1 MYIIPLARVEE
12 LCAAFFHRSV
22 AVERN
27 RMYDLQRASLL
38 KRFSAFLL
46 DIILLV
52 MLAVA
57 MFGLLG
63 WILGYNGYAKEIDA
77 TYDKYYAEYGI
88 SADISEEEYD
98 ALPDEE
104 KQKYLDASKALE
116 EDAEFGKL
124 YYTFTNLTLVI
135 TTFSILLAY
144 VILELV
150 VPIILKNGQTVGKK
164 IFAIGVMDING
175 VRIKPIALFVRTI
188 LGKYTIETMIP
199 VMLLMRVI
207 IFGSGGPLSLIVI
220 AALILMQI
228 IFMATTRTHLSIHDL
243 LSSTVT
249 VDLPSQMIF
258 DSVEE
263 LNEYKKRLAAEKAAN
278 SEYF

>member
-1 MYIIPLARVEE
+1 MYIIPLTRAEA
-12 LCAAFFHRSV
+12 LCAVFLWIFTIT
-22 AVERN
+22 ERVI
-27 RMYDLQRASLL
+27 MFDLQRASLL

-46 DIILLV
+46 DFILIL
-52 MLAVA
+52 MLSVA

-63 WILGYNGYAKEIDA
+63 WILGYEDYGAKIDE
-77 TYDKYYAEYGI
+77 KYNSYYEEYGI
-88 SADISEEEYD
+88 DNNLSPDEYD

-104 KQKYLDASKALE
+104 KQKYLDASAAIEKDE
-116 EDAEFGKL
+116 EFNRL
-124 YYTFTNLTLVI
+124 FYVFTNLTLII
-135 TTFSILLAY
+135 TTFSILIAY
-144 VILELV
+144 VILEFT
-150 VPIILKNGQTVGKK
+150 VPLIFKNGQTIGKK

-199 VMLLMRVI
+199 VMLVLRVI
-207 IFGSGGPLSLIVI
+207 IFGMGGPLGLIII
-220 AALILMQI
+220 AALLLMQI
-228 IFMATTRTHLSIHDL
+228 IFMATTRTHLAIHDL

-258 DSVEE
+258 DSVDA

-278 SEYF
+278 SEY

>member
-1 MYIIPLARVEE
+1 
-12 LCAAFFHRSV
+12 
-22 AVERN
+22 
-27 RMYDLQRASLL
+27 MYDIQRASLL

-46 DIILLV
+46 DIILLL

-57 MFGLLG
+57 MFGLLS
-63 WILGYNGYAKEIDA
+63 WMLGYNGYSRDLEKIENEYYEKFDIKEVVSDD
-77 TYDKYYAEYGI
+77 TYEALSQEEKEKVITMAVYEAL
-88 SADISEEEYD
+88 SEEEKQRYVD
-98 ALPDEE
+98 ASTALQSDEE
-104 KQKYLDASKALE
+104 YNR
-116 EDAEFGKL
+116 L
-124 YYTFTNLTLVI
+124 YYLFTNLTLII
-135 TTFSILLAY
+135 TTFSILLSY
-144 VILELV
+144 LILEFI
-150 VPIILKNGQTVGKK
+150 VPLILKNGQTVGKK
-164 IFAIGVMDING
+164 IFAIGVMDTNG
-175 VRIKPIALFVRTI
+175 VRLKPIALFVRTI
-188 LGKYTIETMIP
+188 LGKYTIETMVP

-258 DSVEE
+258 DSVEA